1 MGSEMCIRDRSSGA
15 CYFALKLKYKWGY
28 DDSLDCFGIHGIG
41 SGLGV
46 ILLVFFLRPAWIAD
60 QGEGWTQMG
69 QLTTQLIGMAATVG
83 LAAGG
88 TLIICVIV
96 EKTVGFRLPV
106 EMEKGGMDHELHGE
120 HGYGLL
126 NLN

>member
-1 MGSEMCIRDRSSGA
+1 MITVLLSWAGLFLATCGVGVFARWVLGPASGRRDAGPRSW
-15 CYFALKLKYKWGY
+15 FDPFW
-28 DDSLDCFGIHGIG
+28 
-41 SGLGV
+41 
-46 ILLVFFLRPAWIAD
+46 
-60 QGEGWTQMG
+60 
-69 QLTTQLIGMAATVG
+69 IGMAATVG